1 MKYHQGLLR
10 GALTAIALG
19 LAGAASAQVAELKI
33 MAPAAPGGGWDQTA
47 RSMQQALTQSGL
59 VKSVQV
65 TNVPGAGGTIGIA
78 QFVNSGKGDGS
89 QLMVNGYV
97 MVGAILTN
105 KSPVGLDQTT
115 PIARLTAE
123 YEAIVV
129 PTDSPIKTAKDLA
142 AAIKADPAKVTWAG
156 GSAGGVDHIAAALF
170 AKAAGAD
177 ATKINYVPF
186 SGGGE
191 ALAAILGGKV
201 TAGISGY
208 GEFESQIKAGKLRLI
223 GVTSPNRLPNVDGP
237 TLKEQGVDLE
247 IANWRAVVAPPGIS
261 ADQKKALVDTIDKLV
276 KSKEWE
282 EIRKQKGW
290 DDAYLSG
297 DAFAK
302 FLAEE
307 QARTREVLTSVG
319 LVKS

>member
-1 MKYHQGLLR
+1 MFQLPARLVGAAV
-10 GALTAIALG
+10 ALT
-19 LAGAASAQVAELKI
+19 LAAATPAFAQQLELKL

-47 RSMQQALTQSGL
+47 RSMQQALVAAG
-59 VKSVQV
+59 VARSVQV
-65 TNVPGAGGTIGIA
+65 TNVAGAGGSIGIA
-78 QFVNSGKGDGS
+78 QFVNGAKGDAN

-97 MVGAILTN
+97 MVGALLTN
-105 KSPVGLDQTT
+105 NSPVTLDQTT
-115 PIARLTAE
+115 PIARLTTE

-129 PTDSPIKTAKDLA
+129 PANSTIQNAKDLA

-177 ATKINYVPF
+177 PTKINYIPF

-223 GVTSPNRLPNVDGP
+223 GTTSPAKLANVDGP
-237 TLKEQGVDLE
+237 SLKEQGVDLE
-247 IANWRAVVAPPGIS
+247 IANWRSVVAPPGLTPE
-261 ADQKKALVDTIDKLV
+261 QRKTLTDTIEKMV
-276 KSKEWE
+276 KSKEWG
-282 EIRKQKGW
+282 EILKQKGW

-307 QARTREVLTSVG
+307 QTR
-319 LVKS
+319 